1 MTFAAR
7 IAASCG
13 RAVTLLGF
21 LAPVVDLAVRLWVAQ
36 VFFRSGMLKLA
47 SWETTQ
53 LLFANEY
60 HVPFLPPNAAA
71 VMGTGTELIVP
82 LFLAFGLG
90 GRVAAFVL
98 FVFNAIAVVSY
109 PELEGIGLE
118 QHYVWGLLLLVTL
131 VHGPGTL
138 SLDHLVGRW
147 LGGRTSRG
155 APLATAR

>member
-1 MTFAAR
+1 MTLASR
-7 IAASCG
+7 IEDLQR
-13 RAVTLLGF
+13 RAYVALDF

-60 HVPFLPPNAAA
+60 HVPFLPPNVAA
-71 VMGTGTELIVP
+71 VMGTGTELLVP
-82 LFLAFGLG
+82 VFLALGLG
-90 GRVAAFVL
+90 GRAAAFVL

-131 VHGPGTL
+131 VHGPGRL

-147 LGGRTSRG
+147 LRGRASRDG
-155 APLATAR
+155 ALATAR